1 MIHLI
6 IRRYKRIK
14 PFLDKIKHDNIF
26 AIAGQ
31 SAFFLILSSVP
42 LSMFG
47 VSILQNLHIPVETL
61 NSFFGLVLNKEA
73 SETLSTFLGNVYDNT
88 AGISMVTI
96 IATLWSAAKGLQAIT
111 NGLNRVHGTY
121 ENRNWLVL
129 RLRSML
135 YTVIFIFIM
144 LATILLVVMGSWI
157 NSLIAGSLKDLP
169 DIVGIIYRLRYL
181 IVYLYLVI
189 LFALI
194 YRNVPNLR
202 REVRREYNFRCQLPG
217 ASLCAAAWIAL
228 SFGISVY
235 VADFNGFSLY
245 GSLTKLA
252 VIMVWLYFCLVSMML
267 GAEIN
272 YFYQDKIRAA
282 YTKVNAGRR
291 KE

>member
-1 MIHLI
+1 
-6 IRRYKRIK
+6 
-14 PFLDKIKHDNIF
+14 
-26 AIAGQ
+26 
-31 SAFFLILSSVP
+31 
-42 LSMFG
+42 
-47 VSILQNLHIPVETL
+47 
-61 NSFFGLVLNKEA
+61 
-73 SETLSTFLGNVYDNT
+73 
-88 AGISMVTI
+88 
-96 IATLWSAAKGLQAIT
+96 
-111 NGLNRVHGTY
+111 
-121 ENRNWLVL
+121 
-129 RLRSML
+129 ML

-272 YFYQDKIRAA
+272 YFYHDKIRAA